1 MKEFQVFFVGIS
13 TSIKSDERFFSPYFL
28 SDEIYRFNLEQGKF
42 QTSLK
47 TKCTLEN
54 NCCEFNKQHELFV
67 CGNTDGLVEC
77 WDPRT
82 PPRQVATLDCCLD
95 VLFEDSSAPEKRC
108 SVTALKFRDA
118 LNLAVGTST
127 GHVC

>member
-1 MKEFQVFFVGIS
+1 MF
-13 TSIKSDERFFSPYFL
+13 

-47 TKCTLEN
+47 TKCTQEN
-54 NCCEFNKQHELFV
+54 NCCEFNKYHDLFV

-95 VLFEDSSAPEKRC
+95 ALFDDISGTKKC

-127 GHVC
+127 GHVKSLLNH